1 MSAVGDMK
9 PKFLD
14 KLNQNLLAVLT
25 IVPGICVSLISCELL
40 IPAPPKPTPQ
50 TGFHFYIV
58 LSPINGDQA
67 QQAKTLLLQAKGKG
81 QRTAKVIVP
90 GNRYT
95 IAKFCESD
103 NPEFPNSGIDMVDE
117 TTIKMQAVTG
127 NAELGLDSIIN
138 KTVSCKATATS
149 LVNLVPYLNNAAIQR
164 SEKMV
169 ILIQAPW
176 SKSEIEKVSAKIKEG
191 MDKLSKSDKV
201 EKIVVFDAQPSAT
214 DTVAKLF
221 ESFNAGGANI
231 FISPATDSAQMVSN
245 LQDIRRDVL
254 KQKPEQ

>member
-1 MSAVGDMK
+1 MSAVAYMK
-9 PKFLD
+9 PKIFD
-14 KLNQNLLAVLT
+14 KLNKKLLAVLT

-50 TGFHFYIV
+50 TGLHFYIV
-58 LSPINGDQA
+58 LSPINEDQA
-67 QQAKTLLLQAKGKG
+67 QQAKSLLLQAKGKG
-81 QRTAKVIVP
+81 QPTAKVIVP

-95 IAKFCESD
+95 VAKFCESD
-103 NPEFPNSGIDMVDE
+103 ALDFPNSGRDMVNNG
-117 TTIKMQAVTG
+117 TTEMQAITG
-127 NAELGLDSIIN
+127 SAELGLAKIIT

-149 LVNLVPYLNNAAIQR
+149 LINLVPYLNDAAIR
-164 SEKMV
+164 RTEKMV

-191 MDKLSKSDKV
+191 MDKLSKSDKI
-201 EKIVVFDAQPSAT
+201 EKIIVFGVQESAT

>member
-1 MSAVGDMK
+1 MSAVADMK
-9 PKFLD
+9 PKILD
-14 KLNQNLLAVLT
+14 KLNKKLLAVLT
-25 IVPGICVSLISCELL
+25 IVPGICLSLISCELL
-40 IPAPPKPTPQ
+40 IPDPPKPTPQ
-50 TGFHFYIV
+50 SGLHFYIV
-58 LSPINGDQA
+58 LSPINANQA

-117 TTIKMQAVTG
+117 TTIKMQAITG
-127 NAELGLDSIIN
+127 SAEVELDKIATNI
-138 KTVSCKATATS
+138 VSCKAGATS
-149 LVNLVPYLNNAAIQR
+149 LVNLVPYLNDAATR
-164 SEKMV
+164 RTEKMV

-176 SKSEIEKVSAKIKEG
+176 SKSEIEKVSPKIKEG
-191 MDKLSKSDKV
+191 MDKLSKSDNI
-201 EKIVVFDAQPSAT
+201 EKIIVFGAQQSAT